1 MTSEEAVEDG
11 PTAAG
16 AVQVRVIGALDARV
30 AQTLPVLDELV
41 CGEHVGQAPLRLVLV
56 GVPCPAVSI
65 PHVHDRKEH
74 DSGKKEQPSLLLIP
88 TDHATAQEQRQ
99 NQAKELDGDRDD
111 PELGHV
117 DGNTAHRL
125 LGPSIHCHVVQ
136 QLLVS
141 LDL

>member
-1 MTSEEAVEDG
+1 MDPPPVM
-11 PTAAG
+11 
-16 AVQVRVIGALDARV
+16 QVRVIGALDARV
-30 AQTLPVLDELV
+30 AQAFPVLDELV

-56 GVPCPAVSI
+56 GMPCPAVSI

-74 DSGKKEQPSLLLIP
+74 DSEKEEQPSFLLIP
-88 TDHATAQEQRQ
+88 TNQTAAQDQRQ
-99 NQAKELDGDRDD
+99 NQAKELDGDRND

-117 DGNTAHRL
+117 DGDAAHRL
-125 LGPSIHCHVVQ
+125 FGPGIHCHVVQ